1 MRCSSC
7 KVVLGREEA
16 KEHYLSELHA
26 ENVRRKAAGAPALLE
41 AWREEEVVEMK
52 ETKDECRGEGV
63 CTLREGECFYCPE
76 VAGDL
81 HSPEYLMHLR
91 KHHFRLSNER
101 WLADRH
107 GLMDYLKEKIEH
119 CMCTY
124 CGRRFGGIESARRH
138 MEDLGHSRY
147 TDSSEFGEFYC
158 YPEPSVLP
166 LSEDGTE
173 LVLGSGKVAGSRRY
187 SRYYQQKLRE
197 PGYYGTREIAV
208 RREEIDR
215 SVQIRERAA
224 IRLKRR
230 NDLRVSTSANVQM
243 HYRADWMQ

>member
-7 KVVLGREEA
+7 KVVLGREKA

-26 ENVRRKAAGAPALLE
+26 ENVRRKAAGAPALSEIL
-41 AWREEEVVEMK
+41 REEETMDTK
-52 ETKDECRGEGV
+52 EVKDECRGEGM
-63 CTLREGECFYCPE
+63 CILKEGECFYCPE
-76 VAGDL
+76 IVGSL
-81 HSPEYLMHLR
+81 HSPEYLMHLK
-91 KHHFRLSNER
+91 KHHFRFPNEQ

-119 CMCTY
+119 CICTY
-124 CGRRFGGIESARRH
+124 CGKRFGRIESARRH

-147 TDSSEFGEFYC
+147 TDSDEFGEFYC

-173 LVLGSGKVAGSRRY
+173 LVLGDGKVAGSRRY

-197 PGYYGTREIAV
+197 PGYYGTREMVV
-208 RREEIDR
+208 RREETDR
-215 SVQIRERAA
+215 SAQAQERIAA
-224 IRLKRR
+224 RLKRR
-230 NDLRVSTSANVQM
+230 NDLKVSISANIQM
-243 HYRADWMQ
+243 RYREDWMQ